1 MKEARINVLN
11 DWVIEKEERK
21 TLFKVP
27 ANTEKGFYNVGFL
40 RANDNTVDLT
50 DYENISIEI
59 RCDSSNN
66 VIPVSIIIYTADK
79 MPRKVTVYGLNNCG
93 RVRFEVKLSQF
104 DVETAK
110 ANYFSFTRAIAVENT
125 DMDIEVLSFKIRRRV
140 GIYTFLDVKGL
151 SGNPGDTL
159 TYKGEIYNC
168 TDEELLV
175 SCRQLFQGWEAYK
188 AIVSIIH
195 DSADNE
201 DYVKTGP
208 DEKIRFEIK
217 VCVNEQVPPGG
228 HEISTFVVTAQGTS
242 HIYENRFEL
251 KTFRSIPHPYLY
263 HDVVGWK
270 KVRKNIEESA
280 AFKKVFN
287 QYMEKADAWEV
298 IDVIENRDYCYETR
312 EEYSF
317 MSCAYML
324 AITGDNRYGEK
335 LHKFFG
341 FFSDPQKG
349 YPKRL
354 RGCSQSYVQ
363 EGHFFTHIASAYD
376 ILCGAKDLCGV
387 DFLTD
392 EDKKRMEKCLR
403 LYLDQLDD
411 HVRDGHISN
420 WYLSELQG
428 ALFSALVMQD
438 IDQTERFLFG
448 QGGIIEQFKKGTFGD
463 GWWHECSVGYNTWVS
478 SIMLHCAHALLPF
491 GYNLVNTRFTLSYS
505 KEVDSTYNL
514 QELPVKFGMYNQ
526 KWGGNSKINI
536 GIKDLFD
543 APLKFLDERGVMFGI
558 ADSDEKRLGG
568 QHFGPSYELAYKY
581 YHDSAYLSVIAQN
594 EPDCIFGDPD
604 IPSCKETFS
613 LDNAKSDNIG
623 IAMVRS
629 KKAGRSS
636 LEQIQAVLRYGSHG
650 NAHGHF
656 DQTSLVSLMR
666 YGRSMYNPENCWW
679 GYAHFMYK
687 FYVQCSLTKNMVV
700 VDDKMQNPADSKCIL
715 FEQTQDI
722 QAAGVEVCTR
732 WSYPPYGGMVYEQDG
747 QEATKEA
754 LRDRSNMNGCYL
766 PIADYEGSPVYGE
779 LTGHTEEIM
788 QRRVL
793 ALRDDYIV
801 IFDYVQGDKEHDYDS
816 LLQIKGF
823 MGFEGSGIT
832 KIRHTEQMRDDI
844 LSDAQFITDCQWYEA
859 TNGSI
864 AHFKTIFTQDDTGE
878 RLICDRSNYNEPG
891 DLNVDV
897 YTAWPVRSEQM
908 IGRVAIY
915 DGWAADYD
923 GYNIPLEYQML
934 VDGTEVAKDSFNG
947 WILGRGEINQSV
959 EDAREISLIVS
970 QGKMH
975 NEIGDPIDT
984 PQGLFWGNICL
995 NLKDGQC
1002 INVGRAL
1009 SEPEDIWHNWASSH
1023 IDMINIDNGYGIG
1036 HDYKNGRVTVVGE
1049 EYPYAVPCSPID
1061 HDQDAVI
1068 KICLNEIELS
1078 GIKACIGVDAFEGDE
1093 FQRRKTYAVRQ
1104 RGQKGRFV
1112 TVIEPYENKRMVKS
1126 ATALSPDEVEVTL
1139 QDGTRERI
1147 TLTGVEEGNPKIEY
1161 CRL

>member
-1 MKEARINVLN
+1 MKDVRIDVLN
-11 DWVIEKEERK
+11 DWITEKEGRK
-21 TLFKVP
+21 ILFKVP
-27 ANTEKGFYNVGFL
+27 ATSDKEFYNVGFL
-40 RANDNTVDLT
+40 RANDNTIDLT
-50 DYENISIEI
+50 DYESLSMEC
-59 RCDSSNN
+59 RCDSSQE
-66 VIPVSIIIYTADK
+66 VIPVTITIYTADK
-79 MPRKVTVYGLNNCG
+79 MPRKTTVYGFNNSG
-93 RVRFEVKLSQF
+93 RVRFEVKFSQF

-110 ANYFSFTRAIAVENT
+110 ANYYIFTRVIAV
-125 DMDIEVLSFKIRRRV
+125 DSSDIDIEVTSFKIRRRPGV
-140 GIYTFLDVKGL
+140 YTFFDIKGL
-151 SGNPGDTL
+151 SGTPGDIL
-159 TYKGEIYNC
+159 TYKGVICNC
-168 TDEELLV
+168 TDEDLLI
-175 SCRQLFQGWEAYK
+175 SCRQLFQGWETIRAG
-188 AIVSIIH
+188 VSVIY
-195 DSADNE
+195 E
-201 DYVKTGP
+201 DTANGDLVVAKPG
-208 DEKIRFEIK
+208 DKIGLEIR
-217 VCVNEQVPPGG
+217 VEVNEQVPPGG
-228 HEISTFVVTAQGTS
+228 HEISAFVVNAQGLS
-242 HIYENRFEL
+242 RSYENRFEL
-251 KTFRSIPHPYLY
+251 KTLRSIPHPYLY
-263 HDVVGWK
+263 HDADGWK
-270 KVRKNIEESA
+270 KVGENIEKSETFKK
-280 AFKKVFN
+280 AFK
-287 QYMEKADAWEV
+287 QYQSVADAWEV
-298 IDVIENRDYCYETR
+298 TDVMEHREYCYETK
-312 EEYSF
+312 EENNF
-317 MSCAYML
+317 MSCAYSM
-324 AITGDNRYGEK
+324 AITGDSKYGEK
-335 LHKFFG
+335 LLKFFR
-341 FFSDPQKG
+341 FFSNPKKG

-363 EGHFFTHIASAYD
+363 EGHFFKHIASAYD
-376 ILCGAKDLCGV
+376 ILCGASKLCGKNL
-387 DFLTD
+387 LTD
-392 EDKKRMEKCLR
+392 EDEKQMEKCFR
-403 LYLDQLDD
+403 IYIDQLDD
-411 HVRDGHISN
+411 HVKDGHISN

-428 ALFSALVMQD
+428 ALFSALVIQD
-438 IDQTERFLFG
+438 IDKTERFMFG
-448 QGGIIEQFKKGTFGD
+448 HGGIVEQFRKGAFGD

-491 GYNLVNTRFTLSYS
+491 GYDLVNTRFTLSYS

-568 QHFGPSYELAYKY
+568 QHFGPSYELVYKY
-581 YHDSAYLSVIAQN
+581 YHDPAYLSVIAQN

-604 IPSCKETFS
+604 IPSCKGTFS

-779 LTGHTEEIM
+779 LTGHTEEIT

-793 ALRDDYIV
+793 ALRDDYLV
-801 IFDYVQGDKEHDYDS
+801 IFDHVQGDDEHDYDS

-923 GYNIPLEYQML
+923 GYNIPLEYQIL

-947 WILGRGEINQSV
+947 WILGRGEIDQSV
-959 EDAREISLIVS
+959 DAAREISLIVS

-984 PQGLFWGNICL
+984 PQGLFWGKIIL
-995 NLKDGQC
+995 KLKDGQV
-1002 INVGRAL
+1002 INVGSAL
-1009 SEPEDIWHNWASSH
+1009 SEVGDKWHDWAVSH
-1023 IDMINIDNGYGIG
+1023 VEMTNIDDGYGIG
-1036 HDYKNGRVTVVGE
+1036 RDYKNGRVTIVGE
-1049 EYPYAVPCSPID
+1049 EYPYAVPCSPVD
-1061 HDQDAVI
+1061 HDQKAVI
-1068 KICLNEIELS
+1068 KIKLDEIELN

-1104 RGQKGRFV
+1104 HGKTGRFV

-1126 ATALSPDEVEVTL
+1126 AISLSPDEVEVTL

-1147 TLTGVEEGNPKIEY
+1147 TLTGVEEGNPKIDY

>member
-1 MKEARINVLN
+1 MKDVRIDVLN
-11 DWVIEKEERK
+11 DWITEKEGRK
-21 TLFKVP
+21 ILFKVP
-27 ANTEKGFYNVGFL
+27 ATSDKEFYNVGFL
-40 RANDNTVDLT
+40 RTNDNTIDLT
-50 DYENISIEI
+50 DYESLSMEC
-59 RCDSSNN
+59 RCDSSQE
-66 VIPVSIIIYTADK
+66 VIPVTITIYTADK
-79 MPRKVTVYGLNNCG
+79 MPRKTTVYGFNNSG
-93 RVRFEVKLSQF
+93 RVRFEVKFSQF

-110 ANYFSFTRAIAVENT
+110 ANYYIFTRVIAV
-125 DMDIEVLSFKIRRRV
+125 DSSDIDIEVASFKIRRRPGV
-140 GIYTFLDVKGL
+140 YTFFDIKGL
-151 SGNPGDTL
+151 SGTPGDIL
-159 TYKGEIYNC
+159 TYKGVICNC
-168 TDEELLV
+168 TDEDLLI
-175 SCRQLFQGWEAYK
+175 SCRQLFQGWETIRAG
-188 AIVSIIH
+188 VSVIY
-195 DSADNE
+195 E
-201 DYVKTGP
+201 DTANGDLVVAKPG
-208 DEKIRFEIK
+208 DKIGLEIR
-217 VCVNEQVPPGG
+217 VEVNEQVPPGG
-228 HEISTFVVTAQGTS
+228 HEISAFVVNAQGLS
-242 HIYENRFEL
+242 RSYENRFEL
-251 KTFRSIPHPYLY
+251 KTLRSIPHPYLY
-263 HDVVGWK
+263 HDADGWK
-270 KVRKNIEESA
+270 KVGENIEKSET
-280 AFKKVFN
+280 FKKNFK
-287 QYMEKADAWEV
+287 QYQAVADAWEV
-298 IDVIENRDYCYETR
+298 TDVMEHREYCYETK
-312 EEYSF
+312 EENNF
-317 MSCAYML
+317 MSCAYSM
-324 AITGDNRYGEK
+324 AITGDSKYGEK
-335 LHKFFG
+335 LLKFFR
-341 FFSDPQKG
+341 FFSNPKKG

-363 EGHFFTHIASAYD
+363 EGHFFKHIASAYD

-438 IDQTERFLFG
+438 IVQTERFMFG

-491 GYNLVNTRFTLSYS
+491 GYDLVNTRFTLSYS

-581 YHDSAYLSVIAQN
+581 YHDPAYLSVIAQN

-604 IPSCKETFS
+604 IPSCKGTFS

-779 LTGHTEEIM
+779 LTGHTEEIT

-793 ALRDDYIV
+793 ALRDDYLV
-801 IFDYVQGDKEHDYDS
+801 IFDHVQGDDEHDYDS
-816 LLQIKGF
+816 FLQIKGF

-923 GYNIPLEYQML
+923 GYNIPLEYQIL

-947 WILGRGEINQSV
+947 WILGRGEIDQSV
-959 EDAREISLIVS
+959 DAAREISLIVS

-984 PQGLFWGNICL
+984 PQGVFWGNICL

-1023 IDMINIDNGYGIG
+1023 IDMINIDNRYGIG

-1061 HDQDAVI
+1061 HDQNAVI
-1068 KICLNEIELS
+1068 KICLDEIELS

-1104 RGQKGRFV
+1104 HGKTGRFV

-1126 ATALSPDEVEVTL
+1126 AISLSPDEVEVTL

-1147 TLTGVEEGNPKIEY
+1147 TLTGVEEGNPKIDY